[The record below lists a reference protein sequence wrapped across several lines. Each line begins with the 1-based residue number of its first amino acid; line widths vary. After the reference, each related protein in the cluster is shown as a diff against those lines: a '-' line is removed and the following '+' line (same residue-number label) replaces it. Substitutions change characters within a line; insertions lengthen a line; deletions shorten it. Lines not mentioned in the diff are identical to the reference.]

1 MEPKRKHP
9 VRATILTL
17 VGLLVVTGLVAG
29 AYVFSLASNF
39 DSKSE
44 KIAQAFPDESSRPE
58 VRESATDAVNILLLG
73 SDDRGGSGESEN
85 LEGVP
90 NAGRSDTMMLVHIP
104 GDRKGVYVTSMMR
117 DTWVEI
123 PGQGQH
129 KLNAAYSFGGVPLTV
144 QTIETML
151 DTRVDHVASID
162 MEGFKGLTDA
172 VGGVDIDVPIAFQPR
187 HLPEHYFEKGRQ
199 HMNGEQALAF
209 VRERYAFTDGDYQR
223 VKDQQLF
230 LEAVIGKLLD
240 RETLTN
246 PGRISAVV
254 NELSP
259 YVGVD
264 DSLNAFGLGQL
275 GVSMGN
281 VRKNDMHFFTLPTEG
296 VGRSAD
302 GQSIVLPDTAAINE
316 LGEALSN
323 DDVAGYVEA
332 NGL

>member
-1 MEPKRKHP
+1 M
-9 VRATILTL
+9 L
-17 VGLLVVTGLVAG
+17 LVAG
-29 AYVFSLASNF
+29 AVAGGYVWTLASNF
-39 DSKSE
+39 DSRVE
-44 KIAQAFPDESSRPE
+44 IINEAFPDESSRPN

-73 SDDRGGSGESEN
+73 SDSRGGSGESEN
-85 LEGVP
+85 LAGVP

-123 PGQGQH
+123 PGQGHH

-172 VGGVDIDVPIAFQPR
+172 VGGVDINVPIVFQSSHR
-187 HLPEHYFEKGRQ
+187 RGYTFQEGVQ
-199 HMNGEQALAF
+199 HMDGELALAF

-230 LEAVIGKLLD
+230 LEAAIGKLLD

-281 VRKNDMHFFTLPTEG
+281 LRKNDMHFFTLPTEG